1 MTTQRSNRLGLA
13 VVAAIVLA
21 SAACAPGISVG
32 VNTATDLKP
41 AAYKTFTW
49 DLPDQFPAGDPR
61 LDNNAFFIR
70 ELQNAVATELGAIG
84 LKESKTNADLIVHF
98 HATVRE
104 RTDFYETDR
113 QAGYD
118 LRGYGQGTQ
127 VHQYDEGTIL
137 VDIAE
142 RATKRAIWR
151 GWMQTD
157 LSGTIG
163 DNAALG
169 ERVRRGMKT
178 LFRQFPARTVAA
190 GGDQ

>member
-1 MTTQRSNRLGLA
+1 MTTLRSNRLGLA
-13 VVAAIVLA
+13 VVAAIVLTL
-21 SAACAPGISVG
+21 AACAPGISVG

-41 AAYKTFTW
+41 AAYRTFTW

-70 ELQNAVATELGAIG
+70 ELQNAVATELGALG
-84 LKESKTNADLIVHF
+84 LKESKANADLIVHF

-118 LRGYGQGTQ
+118 LGGYGPGTH

-178 LFRQFPARTVAA
+178 LFRQFPARTVVA